1 MHSYALDR
9 RPKLI
14 CIPTHVY
21 IHFYKLIYI
30 FIYLYAF
37 ICIFV
42 FSFKKLRILFHS
54 TRMSYH
60 VPLEAVGINGQQF
73 NLSFIILRASK
84 DKAWTL
90 FFRRTNWTSE
100 VPIPKSFYTLDLGNH
115 GKHIYQ
121 PCAPFYLSGD
131 ECGSWLEWTEI
142 RPDIEEETIKMLR
155 YTKTLESLLED
166 PNTKTE
172 ISSSIQY
179 AVWADQLS
187 TTPQTLGNHTRME
200 DLVRRTMSSTTRN
213 VANIVISGLR
223 NDIRNLLH
231 AGSPRRDRSRSP
243 KRQQRAE
250 LTSPQNNS
258 TMPQY
263 YIPQQYMIQPTTSGT
278 TQPGSQLPQLQ
289 QWNNVVTGQQQP
301 IQLYQPPRTN

>member
-1 MHSYALDR
+1 MHLYT
-9 RPKLI
+9 
-14 CIPTHVY
+14 C
-21 IHFYKLIYI
+21 IYI
-30 FIYLYAF
+30 YLL
-37 ICIFV
+37 
-42 FSFKKLRILFHS
+42 SHS

-60 VPLEAVGINGQQF
+60 VPLEAVGINEQQF

-155 YTKTLESLLED
+155 YTKTLESLRQD

-187 TTPQTLGNHTRME
+187 TIPQTLGRQTRME

-213 VANIVISGLR
+213 VANIVITGIR
-223 NDIRNLLH
+223 NEIRNLLR
-231 AGSPRRDRSRSP
+231 AESPRRDRSRSP
-243 KRQQRAE
+243 KRRQRAE
-250 LTSPQNNS
+250 LTPPQNNS
-258 TMPQY
+258 TTPQY

-278 TQPGSQLPQLQ
+278 TQPGSQLPQQQ

-301 IQLYQPPRTN
+301 IQMYQPSRTN